1 MTSAERV
8 SIGFSGG
15 QVVEVRID
23 DGKLKDL
30 RKALEKGDGW
40 LDIDAEEG
48 AVSIDL
54 SQVVFIR
61 SATTPRENRLQ
72 RVKPRRLLLGAAAA
86 VAGAALWWRK
96 NPSVCPYG
104 QRLWVEVPHPL
115 ITRGRAARGP
125 RPEAGR
131 ADPRGRPRD
140 RLLHP

>member
-40 LDIDAEEG
+40 LDLDAEEG
-48 AVSIDL
+48 MVSIDL

-61 SATTPRENRLQ
+61 SATTPQKSASAASDSPAQAREARAP
-72 RVKPRRLLLGAAAA
+72 RAAPRRRA
-86 VAGAALWWRK
+86 
-96 NPSVCPYG
+96 
-104 QRLWVEVPHPL
+104 PL
-115 ITRGRAARGP
+115 AARRGVRASGSGP
-125 RPEAGR
+125 ASSGSLARAGGEREAAPGVRRPPWASP
-131 ADPRGRPRD
+131 ASS
-140 RLLHP
+140 

>member
-40 LDIDAEEG
+40 LDLEAEEG

-61 SATTPRENRLQ
+61 SATTPG
-72 RVKPRRLLLGAAAA
+72 KIGFS
-86 VAGAALWWRK
+86 G
-96 NPSVCPYG
+96 
-104 QRLWVEVPHPL
+104 
-115 ITRGRAARGP
+115 
-125 RPEAGR
+125 
-131 ADPRGRPRD
+131 
-140 RLLHP
+140 